1 MYISLEYSE
10 YCKIFVAGTHWMN
23 FYLFMISDVLAY
35 ILITSNYW
43 YNSTSSTSIRYK
55 SVKVMSGAR
64 NVYWR
69 VLVIIHIFN
78 FISTLYNYIS
88 SKVISSSFN
97 GFWISSFVKFIRCVY
112 ISYVW
117 KKGLHFLNR
126 ITHIYLCIL
135 FLLLFILKSYA
146 IKYNSQLF
154 FLLFTIFSI
163 LIQYIKYFKLFPLSN
178 LFYRY
183 L

>member
-23 FYLFMISDVLAY
+23 FFIYLWYLTYWHTFW
-35 ILITSNYW
+35 ILVIIDTILHHLLVYGINPS
-43 YNSTSSTSIRYK
+43 
-55 SVKVMSGAR
+55 VMSGAR

-97 GFWISSFVKFIRCVY
+97 GFWISSFVKFNRCVY

-163 LIQYIKYFKLFPLSN
+163 WSNILIF
-178 LFYRY
+178 
-183 L
+183 

>member
-1 MYISLEYSE
+1 
-10 YCKIFVAGTHWMN
+10 MN
-23 FYLFMISDVLAY
+23 FFIYLWYLTYWHTFW
-35 ILITSNYW
+35 ILVIIDTILHHLLVYGINPS
-43 YNSTSSTSIRYK
+43 
-55 SVKVMSGAR
+55 VMSGAR

-78 FISTLYNYIS
+78 FISTLYNHIS

-97 GFWISSFVKFIRCVY
+97 GFWISSFVKFNRCVY

-126 ITHIYLCIL
+126 ITHIYLHIL

-163 LIQYIKYFKLFPLSN
+163 WSN
-178 LFYRY
+178 ILNILNCF
-183 L
+183 LCQTFFFIDTCKIHICFI

>member
-1 MYISLEYSE
+1 MNNWFETRINNISTFVLEKLLLKFENITFSFMHYIACCVYFFRILRILQDFCSWNTLNE
-10 YCKIFVAGTHWMN
+10 F

-35 ILITSNYW
+35 ILNPSNYW

-55 SVKVMSGAR
+55 SVKVMMSGAR

-88 SKVISSSFN
+88 SKVISSTFN
-97 GFWISSFVKFIRCVY
+97 GFWISSFVKFNRCVY

-117 KKGLHFLNR
+117 KRG
-126 ITHIYLCIL
+126 
-135 FLLLFILKSYA
+135 
-146 IKYNSQLF
+146 
-154 FLLFTIFSI
+154 FTF
-163 LIQYIKYFKLFPLSN
+163 
-178 LFYRY
+178 
-183 L
+183 